1 MKTAERL
8 LKQML
13 IEFERRDRS
22 GLYGFTQKRMA
33 YNSNKI
39 EGSTLTEDQ
48 TADIFE
54 TGMLSG
60 EGTFFRTKDIEEMSG
75 HFLMFNYMLQTIRQP
90 LSQDLIKAFHL
101 KLKSGVFEDMANG
114 YPVGEYKNRKNTVG
128 NITTALPKE
137 VPDRIAHLLTEYHAK
152 QDITLDDIAGFHA
165 DFEKI
170 HPFQDGNGRVGRMIV
185 FRECLYHRVMPA
197 LICDKDR
204 FDYYKGLQDASGG
217 RGTERLCRVFQKA
230 QAEYEAEAVGFL
242 PPV

>member
-8 LKQML
+8 LNQML
-13 IEFERRDRS
+13 IEFERRDRG

-54 TGMLSG
+54 SGMLSG

-75 HFLMFNYMLQTIRQP
+75 HFLMFNHMLQTIRQP
-90 LSQDLIKAFHL
+90 LSQNLIKEFHL
-101 KLKSGVFEDMANG
+101 KLKAGVFEDMANG

-128 NITTALPKE
+128 NITTALPEE
-137 VPDRIAHLLTEYHAK
+137 VSDRMTQLLAEYHEK
-152 QDITLDDIAGFHA
+152 GDITLNDIAGFHA
-165 DFEKI
+165 GFERI

-185 FRECLYHRVMPA
+185 FRECLYHLIMPV

-204 FDYYKGLQDASGG
+204 FEYYKGLQDVSSG
-217 RGTERLCRVFQKA
+217 RGTDRLCLVFQKA